1 MLVYAHDNDPGSG
14 RVRPLPADEDVA
26 TAVEGLRMLADPTR
40 LRMLWLLAD
49 AELDVSTL
57 ARRLGVAR
65 PAVSQHLAKL
75 RLVGLV
81 TQRREG
87 RRVLSRARDHHVREL
102 LDVLVHDAGHRRG
115 SAAASM
121 PLVRPASGSA

>member
-1 MLVYAHDNDPGSG
+1 MLVYAHDNAGWDEPPDG
-14 RVRPLPADEDVA
+14 RWSALPPEADVD

-40 LRMLWLLAD
+40 LRMLWLLAG

-57 ARRLGVAR
+57 ARRLEAAR

-81 TQRREG
+81 TQRRVG
-87 RRVLSRARDHHVREL
+87 RRVLSRARDHHVGEL
-102 LDVLVHDAGHRRG
+102 LAVLVHDAEHRRTG
-115 SAAASM
+115 
-121 PLVRPASGSA
+121 RT

>member
-1 MLVYAHDNDPGSG
+1 MLVYAHDNEPMDATWG
-14 RVRPLPADEDVA
+14 VLPPEADVE

-40 LRMLWLLAD
+40 LRMLWLLAGD
-49 AELDVSTL
+49 ELDVTTL

-87 RRVLSRARDHHVREL
+87 RRVLCRARDHHVGEL
-102 LDVLVHDAGHRRG
+102 LSILVHDAEHRRAQRAG
-115 SAAASM
+115 HDDAD
-121 PLVRPASGSA
+121 RR